1 MHDAPGC
8 TESTGATVSTRGWI
22 ILALIV
28 IAVVLVLWGLRH
40 SPPSAMRTADQK
52 QIDRD
57 TAAIQRQVPDP
68 KRIAGCDV
76 EQFCTS
82 RSVSR
87 DWARRNAR
95 HAARKE
101 DLFGTVP
108 VNPYDCT
115 SAEYMEWSIEL
126 AKARA
131 EIHAQ
136 NTQPLTNQRTS

>member
-1 MHDAPGC
+1 MNAVLIFVGI
-8 TESTGATVSTRGWI
+8 SLLAGVVYAFVMIRYNTR
-22 ILALIV
+22 
-28 IAVVLVLWGLRH
+28 
-40 SPPSAMRTADQK
+40 PMRTADEK
-52 QIDRD
+52 QIERD

-68 KRIAGCDV
+68 KKIAGCDV

-82 RSVSR
+82 RRVSQ

-108 VNPYDCT
+108 VNPYHCT
-115 SAEYMEWSIEL
+115 DAEYVEWAIEL

-131 EIHAQ
+131 EIRAR
-136 NTQPLTNQRTS
+136 NTQPLTTQRTS

>member
-1 MHDAPGC
+1 MTP
-8 TESTGATVSTRGWI
+8 RGWI

-28 IAVVLVLWGLRH
+28 VAFILVLWGLRH
-40 SPPSAMRTADQK
+40 SPPAAMRTADQK

-76 EQFCTS
+76 EQFITS

-108 VNPYDCT
+108 VNPYHCT
-115 SAEYMEWSIEL
+115 DAEYVEWSIEL
-126 AKARA
+126 AKARD
-131 EIHAQ
+131 EIRALK
-136 NTQPLTNQRTS
+136 TQPITNQRTS